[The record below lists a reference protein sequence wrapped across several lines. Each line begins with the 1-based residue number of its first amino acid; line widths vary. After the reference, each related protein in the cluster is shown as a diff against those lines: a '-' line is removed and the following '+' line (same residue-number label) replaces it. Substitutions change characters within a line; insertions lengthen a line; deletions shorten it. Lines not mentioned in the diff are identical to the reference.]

1 MSTITFDT
9 HKFVKKM
16 QTVGFT
22 EEQAEVLANEQK
34 LLIEEKLST
43 KRDLQELEVRLT
55 YQLTYRFGLMLTVAV
70 SLLAT
75 LISFSN

>member
-43 KRDLQELEVRLT
+43 KIDLQELEVRLT